1 MAARSTSNNGPA
13 RNRTWRWRRPRSSR
27 EKRSSTGSSARVK
40 RLVCGW
46 DAGFRPRS
54 KRRRARLR
62 RAKAPT
68 RCAPSQKCISGPH
81 TRSRPRLLLPRRRG
95 CSGENSGSGNC
106 VRGGQSSCFPDEWLI
121 VETRLLILNP
131 DPVFEDRALS
141 IFDMIDGVETRIAR
155 TLSEA
160 ITILIEENFDAF
172 VVEEEPT
179 VAIEQAT
186 NVRQHFPSLRILCLV
201 PCKIDK
207 EQAAAIDQQ
216 ALAIIVTTQRESRLA
231 SLLKTFIGSL
241 DSTGSTAAEGIDPCH
256 SLIGNLNQFS
266 AAEILQMSCL
276 SQRSGRFT
284 FKSGRG
290 NSEIYLQ
297 HGAVRHAVFGELEGE
312 SAVAEI
318 FRWRQGRFYFE
329 EGIISHEQT
338 VDRPWA
344 HLLIDNLQKLDETL
358 ELVSV

>member
-1 MAARSTSNNGPA
+1 M
-13 RNRTWRWRRPRSSR
+13 
-27 EKRSSTGSSARVK
+27 
-40 RLVCGW
+40 
-46 DAGFRPRS
+46 
-54 KRRRARLR
+54 
-62 RAKAPT
+62 
-68 RCAPSQKCISGPH
+68 
-81 TRSRPRLLLPRRRG
+81 
-95 CSGENSGSGNC
+95 
-106 VRGGQSSCFPDEWLI
+106 
-121 VETRLLILNP
+121 LILNA
-131 DPVFEDRALS
+131 DPVFQDEALA
-141 IFDMIDGVETRIAR
+141 IFDVMDEMETRIVR

-160 ITILIEENFDAF
+160 IAVLIDENFDAF
-172 VVEEEPT
+172 VLEGDAAVSTQE
-179 VAIEQAT
+179 AI
-186 NVRQHFPSLRILCLV
+186 NVRQHFPSLKILCLV
-201 PCKIDK
+201 PHKVEDS
-207 EQAAAIDQQ
+207 QAAIAEQQ
-216 ALAIIVTTQRESRLA
+216 DITIALSTQSSRALERTI
-231 SLLKTFIGSL
+231 KTFVRSL
-241 DSTGSTAAEGIDPCH
+241 VRPIAPASEGIDPCH

-297 HGAVRHAVFGELEGE
+297 HGSVRHAVFGSLEGE

-329 EGIISHEQT
+329 EGIISQDQT